1 MGIRR
6 SSRGVPKVLIHNHSG
21 FHRVSRFRG
30 MWIGLLVFL
39 AAPLAWG
46 QAPPPADWFDPAGG
60 PGTVILSGGG
70 RIPDEVRGTFIESG
84 GGAQCRLVVIP
95 TATPGSDDEEALREG
110 AEVAES
116 WKQREIASV
125 EVLHTRDRER
135 ANDPAFCEPLRQATA
150 VWFTGG
156 RQSQIAAVY
165 QGTRFEDEVR
175 QVLVRGGVVGG
186 TSAGAACQ
194 SRVMIVRGQ
203 VWETPGLGMV
213 PGVIVDQHF
222 LARDRRGRLLDA
234 LQQHPHLVGLGI
246 DEGTALVVKGR
257 ELKCLG
263 ESTVHLCL
271 GACAS
276 LEPCERILQPGEM
289 GDLTM
294 FRREALARQRT
305 PFPPEQPAPPVVPS
319 GALVIVGGGGL
330 TEQITQRFIE
340 LAGGVE
346 ASIVVLPTANPK
358 IDLNEGKF
366 LERAGAK
373 NVTLLTARNW
383 AEVESPETA
392 AILKQARGL
401 WFGGGRQWRFVDAYE
416 HTQAVALFHDVL
428 RRGGVIGGSSA
439 GATIQGDYLVR
450 GSPLGNT
457 DMMALGYQRGFAF
470 LPGTAIDQHFRQRN
484 RFADLAR
491 VIDRHPQ
498 LLGIGLDEATALVVT
513 GEVGEILGRGEAHF
527 YDRRPGRPSDAPE
540 HESVAAGGRYQL
552 LDRLVLERGQKPETE
567 KPKAE

>member
-1 MGIRR
+1 
-6 SSRGVPKVLIHNHSG
+6 
-21 FHRVSRFRG
+21 
-30 MWIGLLVFL
+30 
-39 AAPLAWG
+39 
-46 QAPPPADWFDPAGG
+46 
-60 PGTVILSGGG
+60 VILSGGG
-70 RIPDEVRGTFIESG
+70 RIPDEVRAAFVEAG
-84 GGAQCRLVVIP
+84 GGGQCRLVVVP

-116 WKQREIASV
+116 WKQREIATV

-175 QVLVRGGVVGG
+175 QVLMRGGVVGG

-203 VWETPGLGMV
+203 VWATPGLGMI

-222 LARDRRGRLLDA
+222 LARDRRGRLLEA
-234 LQQHPHLVGLGI
+234 LQQHPQLVGLGI

-257 ELKCLG
+257 AMKCLG

-276 LEPCERILQPGEM
+276 LEPCERVLQPGEL

-305 PFPPEQPAPPVVPS
+305 PFPPEKPVPPVVPS
-319 GALVIVGGGGL
+319 GSLVIVGGGGL
-330 TEQITQRFIE
+330 TDQITQRFIE

-346 ASIVVLPTANPK
+346 APIVVLPTANPQ

-373 NVTLLTARNW
+373 NVTLLTARTW

-392 AILKQARGL
+392 ARLKQARGL

-416 HTQAVALFHDVL
+416 HTQAVALFHEVL
-428 RRGGVIGGSSA
+428 QRGGVIGGSSA

-484 RFADLAR
+484 RFADLAK

-527 YDRRPGRPSDAPE
+527 YDRPPGRPADPSDR
-540 HESVAAGGRYQL
+540 ESVGAGGRYQL
-552 LDRLVLERGQKPETE
+552 RERQVLERGRKPEPE
-567 KPKAE
+567 KPKSE

>member
-6 SSRGVPKVLIHNHSG
+6 LSRGLPEVLIPSRPG
-21 FHRVSRFRG
+21 FPGVSRFWG
-30 MWIGLLVFL
+30 AWAGLLVCL
-39 AAPLAWG
+39 AARFACG
-46 QAPPPADWFDPAGG
+46 QATPPADWFDPAGG

-70 RIPDEVRGTFIESG
+70 RIPDEVRAAFVEAG
-84 GGAQCRLVVIP
+84 GGGQCRLVVVP

-116 WKQREIASV
+116 WKQREIATV

-175 QVLVRGGVVGG
+175 QVLMRGGVVGG

-203 VWETPGLGMV
+203 VWATPGLGMI

-222 LARDRRGRLLDA
+222 LARDRRGRLLEA
-234 LQQHPHLVGLGI
+234 LQQHPQLVGLGI

-257 ELKCLG
+257 AMKCLG

-276 LEPCERILQPGEM
+276 LEPCERVLQPGEL

-305 PFPPEQPAPPVVPS
+305 PFPPEKPVPPVVPS
-319 GALVIVGGGGL
+319 GSLVIVGGGGL
-330 TEQITQRFIE
+330 TDQITQRFIE

-346 ASIVVLPTANPK
+346 APIVVLPTANPQ

-373 NVTLLTARNW
+373 NVTLLTARTW

-392 AILKQARGL
+392 ARLKQARGL

-428 RRGGVIGGSSA
+428 QRGGVIGGSSA

-484 RFADLAR
+484 RFADLAK

-527 YDRRPGRPSDAPE
+527 YDRPPGRPADTSDR
-540 HESVAAGGRYQL
+540 ESVGAGGRYQL
-552 LDRLVLERGQKPETE
+552 RERQVLERGRKPEPE
-567 KPKAE
+567 KPKSE

>member
-1 MGIRR
+1 MHRLFPGRVRDSWSWGLGMGLW
-6 SSRGVPKVLIHNHSG
+6 VL
-21 FHRVSRFRG
+21 
-30 MWIGLLVFL
+30 L
-39 AAPLAWG
+39 AGPCAWG
-46 QAPPPADWFDPAGG
+46 QATPPAEWFDPAGG

-70 RIPDEVRGTFIESG
+70 RIPDEVRAAFVEAG
-84 GGAQCRLVVIP
+84 GGAQCRLVVVP
-95 TATPGSDDEEALREG
+95 TATPGTDDQEALQDG
-110 AEVAES
+110 VEVAES

-125 EVLHTRDRER
+125 EVLHTRDRDR
-135 ANDPAFCEPLRQATA
+135 ANDPDFCAPLRQATA

-156 RQSQIAAVY
+156 RQSQIAAAY
-165 QGTRFEDEVR
+165 HGTRFEDEVR

-203 VWETPGLGMV
+203 VWSTPGLGMI

-222 LARDRRGRLLDA
+222 LARDRRGRLLEA

-271 GACAS
+271 GACPT
-276 LEPCERILQPGEM
+276 LEPCERVLQPGEV

-294 FRREALARQRT
+294 FRREALARQRS
-305 PFPPEQPAPPVVPS
+305 PFPPAQPGVPVVPS
-319 GALVIVGGGGL
+319 GSLVIVGGGGL

-346 ASIVVLPTANPK
+346 APIVVLPTANPR

-366 LERAGAK
+366 LERGGAK
-373 NVTLLTARNW
+373 NVTLLAARTW
-383 AEVESPETA
+383 TEVESPETA
-392 AILKQARGL
+392 AILKQARGV

-416 HTQAVALFHDVL
+416 HTQAVSLFHDVL

-527 YDRRPGRPSDAPE
+527 YDRRPGRPSDAPD
-540 HESVAAGGRYQL
+540 HESVASGGRYQL
-552 LDRLVLERGQKPETE
+552 RDRRVLERGQQPEPE
-567 KPKAE
+567 KPKSE

>member
-6 SSRGVPKVLIHNHSG
+6 LSRGLPEVLIPSRPG
-21 FHRVSRFRG
+21 FPGVSRFWG
-30 MWIGLLVFL
+30 AWAGLLVCL
-39 AAPLAWG
+39 AARFACG
-46 QAPPPADWFDPAGG
+46 QATPPADWFDPAGG

-70 RIPDEVRGTFIESG
+70 RIPDEVRAAFVEAG
-84 GGAQCRLVVIP
+84 GGGQCRLVVVP

-116 WKQREIASV
+116 WKQREIATV

-175 QVLVRGGVVGG
+175 QVLIRGGVVGG

-203 VWETPGLGMV
+203 VWATPGLGMI

-222 LARDRRGRLLDA
+222 LARDRRGRLLEA
-234 LQQHPHLVGLGI
+234 LQQHPQLVGLGI

-257 ELKCLG
+257 AMKCLG

-276 LEPCERILQPGEM
+276 LEPCERVLQPGEL

-305 PFPPEQPAPPVVPS
+305 SFPPEKPVPPVVPS
-319 GALVIVGGGGL
+319 GSLVIVGGGGL
-330 TEQITQRFIE
+330 TDQITQRFIE

-346 ASIVVLPTANPK
+346 APIVVLPTANPQ

-373 NVTLLTARNW
+373 NVTLLTARTW

-392 AILKQARGL
+392 ARLKQARGL

-416 HTQAVALFHDVL
+416 HTQAVALFHEVL
-428 RRGGVIGGSSA
+428 QRGGVIGGSSA

-484 RFADLAR
+484 RFADLAK

-527 YDRRPGRPSDAPE
+527 YDRPPGRPADPSDR
-540 HESVAAGGRYQL
+540 ESVGAGGRYQL
-552 LDRLVLERGQKPETE
+552 RERQVLERGRKPEPE
-567 KPKAE
+567 KPKSE

>member
-1 MGIRR
+1 MLIP
-6 SSRGVPKVLIHNHSG
+6 SRPG
-21 FHRVSRFRG
+21 FPGVSRFWG
-30 MWIGLLVFL
+30 AWAGLLVCL
-39 AAPLAWG
+39 AARFACG
-46 QAPPPADWFDPAGG
+46 QATPPADWFDPAGG

-70 RIPDEVRGTFIESG
+70 RIPDAGRAAFVEAG
-84 GGAQCRLVVIP
+84 GGGQCRLVVVP

-116 WKQREIASV
+116 WKQREIATV

-175 QVLVRGGVVGG
+175 QVLMRGGVVGG

-203 VWETPGLGMV
+203 VWATPGLGMI

-222 LARDRRGRLLDA
+222 LARDRRGRLLEA
-234 LQQHPHLVGLGI
+234 LQQHPQLVGLGI

-257 ELKCLG
+257 AMKCLG

-276 LEPCERILQPGEM
+276 LEPCERVLQPGEL

-305 PFPPEQPAPPVVPS
+305 PFPPEKPVPPVVPS
-319 GALVIVGGGGL
+319 GSLVIVGGGGL
-330 TEQITQRFIE
+330 TDQITQRFIE

-346 ASIVVLPTANPK
+346 APIVVLPTANPQ

-373 NVTLLTARNW
+373 NVTLLTARTW

-392 AILKQARGL
+392 ARLKQARGL

-416 HTQAVALFHDVL
+416 HTQAVALFHEVL
-428 RRGGVIGGSSA
+428 QRGGVIGGSSA

-484 RFADLAR
+484 RFADLAK

-527 YDRRPGRPSDAPE
+527 YDRPPGRPADTSDR
-540 HESVAAGGRYQL
+540 ESVGAGGRYQL
-552 LDRLVLERGQKPETE
+552 RERQVLERGRKPEPE
-567 KPKAE
+567 KPKSE

>member
-1 MGIRR
+1 MRIRR
-6 SSRGVPKVLIHNHSG
+6 TSRGLPGVVIQVCRG
-21 FHRVSRFRG
+21 FNRFSRLWG
-30 MWIGLLVFL
+30 AWAGLWALCV
-39 AAPLAWG
+39 APWVWG
-46 QAPPPADWFDPAGG
+46 QATPPADWFDPAGG

-70 RIPDEVRGTFIESG
+70 RIPDEVRAAFVEAG
-84 GGAQCRLVVIP
+84 GGAQCRLVVVP
-95 TATPGSDDEEALREG
+95 TATPGTDDQEALQEG
-110 AEVAES
+110 LEVAES
-116 WKQREIASV
+116 WKQRDIASV
-125 EVLHTRDRER
+125 EILHTRDRDR
-135 ANDPAFCEPLRQATA
+135 ANAPDFCEPLRQATA

-156 RQSQIAAVY
+156 RQSQIAAAY
-165 QGTRFEDEVR
+165 HGTRFEDEVR

-186 TSAGAACQ
+186 TSAGAACL

-203 VWETPGLGMV
+203 VWETPGLGMI

-222 LARDRRGRLLDA
+222 LARDRRDRLLGA
-234 LQQHPHLVGLGI
+234 LQQHPRLVGLGI

-257 ELKCLG
+257 ELKCMG

-271 GACAS
+271 GACS
-276 LEPCERILQPGEM
+276 TLEPCERVLQPGEV

-294 FRREALARQRT
+294 FRREALARQQR
-305 PFPPEQPAPPVVPS
+305 PFPSEQPGVPVVPAGS
-319 GALVIVGGGGL
+319 LVIVGGGGL

-346 ASIVVLPTANPK
+346 APIVVLPTANPK
-358 IDLNEGKF
+358 VDLNEGKF

-373 NVTLLTARNW
+373 NVTLLAARTW
-383 AEVESPETA
+383 AEVETPETA
-392 AILKQARGL
+392 ALLRQARGL

-416 HTQAVALFHDVL
+416 HTQAVALFHEVL

-527 YDRRPGRPSDAPE
+527 YDRRPGRPSDAPD
-540 HESVAAGGRYQL
+540 HESVASGGRYQL
-552 LDRLVLERGQKPETE
+552 RDRQVLERGQKPEPE
-567 KPKAE
+567 KPKSE

>member
-6 SSRGVPKVLIHNHSG
+6 LSRGLPEVLIPSRPG
-21 FHRVSRFRG
+21 FPGVSRFWG
-30 MWIGLLVFL
+30 AWAGLLVCL
-39 AAPLAWG
+39 AARFACG
-46 QAPPPADWFDPAGG
+46 QATPPADWFDPAGG

-70 RIPDEVRGTFIESG
+70 RIPDEVRAAFVEAG
-84 GGAQCRLVVIP
+84 GGGQCRLVVVP

-116 WKQREIASV
+116 WKQREIATV

-165 QGTRFEDEVR
+165 QGTRFDDEVR
-175 QVLVRGGVVGG
+175 QVLMRGGVVGG

-203 VWETPGLGMV
+203 VWATPGLGMI

-222 LARDRRGRLLDA
+222 LARDRRGRLLEA
-234 LQQHPHLVGLGI
+234 LQQHPQLVGLGI

-257 ELKCLG
+257 AMKCLG

-276 LEPCERILQPGEM
+276 LEPCERVLQPGEL

-305 PFPPEQPAPPVVPS
+305 PFPPEKPVPPVVPS
-319 GALVIVGGGGL
+319 GSLVIVGGGGL
-330 TEQITQRFIE
+330 TDQITQRFIE

-346 ASIVVLPTANPK
+346 APIVVLPTANPQ

-373 NVTLLTARNW
+373 NVTLLTARTW

-392 AILKQARGL
+392 ARLKQARGL

-428 RRGGVIGGSSA
+428 QRGGVIGGSSA

-484 RFADLAR
+484 RFADLAK

-527 YDRRPGRPSDAPE
+527 YDRPPGRPADTSDR
-540 HESVAAGGRYQL
+540 ESVGAGGRYQL
-552 LDRLVLERGQKPETE
+552 RERQVLERGRKPEPE
-567 KPKAE
+567 KPKSE

>member
-1 MGIRR
+1 MGLW
-6 SSRGVPKVLIHNHSG
+6 VL
-21 FHRVSRFRG
+21 
-30 MWIGLLVFL
+30 L
-39 AAPLAWG
+39 ATPCVWG
-46 QAPPPADWFDPAGG
+46 QATPPAEWFDPAGG

-70 RIPDEVRGTFIESG
+70 RIPDEVRAAFVEAG
-84 GGAQCRLVVIP
+84 GGAQCRLVVVP
-95 TATPGSDDEEALREG
+95 TATPGTDDQEALQDG

-125 EVLHTRDRER
+125 EVLHTRDRDR
-135 ANDPAFCEPLRQATA
+135 ANDPGFCAPLRQATA

-156 RQSQIAAVY
+156 RQSQISAAY
-165 QGTRFEDEVR
+165 HGTRFEDEVR

-186 TSAGAACQ
+186 TSAGAACL

-222 LARDRRGRLLDA
+222 LARDRRDRLLGA
-234 LQQHPHLVGLGI
+234 LQQHPRLVGLGI

-271 GACAS
+271 GACS
-276 LEPCERILQPGEM
+276 TLEPCERVLQPGEV

-294 FRREALARQRT
+294 FRREALARQQR
-305 PFPPEQPAPPVVPS
+305 PFPSEQPGVPVVPAGS
-319 GALVIVGGGGL
+319 LVIVGGGGL

-346 ASIVVLPTANPK
+346 APIVVLPTANPK
-358 IDLNEGKF
+358 VDLNEAKF

-373 NVTLLTARNW
+373 NVTLLAARTW
-383 AEVESPETA
+383 AEVETPETA
-392 AILKQARGL
+392 AALKQARGL

-416 HTQAVALFHDVL
+416 HTQAVALFHEVL

-527 YDRRPGRPSDAPE
+527 YDRRPGRPSDAPD
-540 HESVAAGGRYQL
+540 HESVASGGRYQL
-552 LDRLVLERGQKPETE
+552 RDRRVLERGQQPEPE
-567 KPKAE
+567 KPKSE

>member
-1 MGIRR
+1 MQQLFPARVR
-6 SSRGVPKVLIHNHSG
+6 VPLLWGLG
-21 FHRVSRFRG
+21 FG
-30 MWIGLLVFL
+30 LWALLVESC
-39 AAPLAWG
+39 AWG
-46 QAPPPADWFDPAGG
+46 QATPPADWFDPAGG

-70 RIPDEVRGTFIESG
+70 RIPDDVRAAFVEAG
-84 GGAQCRLVVIP
+84 GGAQCLLVVVP
-95 TATPGSDDEEALREG
+95 TATPGTDDQEALQDG
-110 AEVAES
+110 VEVAES

-125 EVLHTRDRER
+125 EVLHTRDRDR
-135 ANDPAFCEPLRQATA
+135 ANDPDFCAPLRQATA

-156 RQSQIAAVY
+156 RQSQIAAAY
-165 QGTRFEDEVR
+165 HGTRFEDEVR
-175 QVLVRGGVVGG
+175 EVLVRGGVVGG
-186 TSAGAACQ
+186 TSAGAACL

-203 VWETPGLGMV
+203 VWETPGLGMI

-222 LARDRRGRLLDA
+222 LARDRRDRLLGA
-234 LQQHPHLVGLGI
+234 LQQHPRLVGLGI

-271 GACAS
+271 GACAT
-276 LEPCERILQPGEM
+276 LEPCERVLQAGEVA
-289 GDLTM
+289 DLTM
-294 FRREALARQRT
+294 FRREALARLQP
-305 PFPPEQPAPPVVPS
+305 PFPPEQPGVPKVPAGS
-319 GALVIVGGGGL
+319 LVIVGGGGL

-346 ASIVVLPTANPK
+346 APIVILPTANPK

-373 NVTLLTARNW
+373 NITLLPARTW

-392 AILKQARGL
+392 AVLKQARGL

-498 LLGIGLDEATALVVT
+498 LLGIGLDEATALVVR
-513 GEVGEILGRGEAHF
+513 GDVGEILGKGEAHF
-527 YDRRPGRPSDAPE
+527 YDRRPGRPADAPD
-540 HESVAAGGRYQL
+540 HESVGAGGRYQL
-552 LDRLVLERGQKPETE
+552 RDRQVLEQGRKPEPE
-567 KPKAE
+567 KPKSE

>member
-1 MGIRR
+1 MALPEGANRQSHR
-6 SSRGVPKVLIHNHSG
+6 MAGPGVGVLRTHSG
-21 FHRVSRFRG
+21 N
-30 MWIGLLVFL
+30 L
-39 AAPLAWG
+39 AQG
-46 QAPPPADWFDPAGG
+46 QATPPAGWFDPAGG

-70 RIPDEVRGTFIESG
+70 RLPDEVRKAFVEAG
-84 GGAQCRLVVIP
+84 GGAKCRLVVIP
-95 TATPGSDDEEALREG
+95 TATPGNDDQEALQEG
-110 AEVAES
+110 TEVADG
-116 WKQREIASV
+116 WKQLEVATV

-135 ANDPAFCEPLRQATA
+135 ANEAQFCEPLRQATA

-156 RQSQIAAVY
+156 RQSQIAATY

-186 TSAGAACQ
+186 TSAGAACM

-222 LARDRRGRLLDA
+222 VARQRRDRLLAA
-234 LQQHPHLVGLGI
+234 LQQHPQLVGVGI

-257 ELKCLG
+257 EVKCLG

-271 GACAS
+271 GACNA
-276 LEPCERILQPGEM
+276 LEPCERVLKPGEA

-294 FRREALARQRT
+294 FRREALCRQQP
-305 PFPPEQPAPPVVPS
+305 PFPPATPAEPVVAAGS
-319 GALVIVGGGGL
+319 LVIVGGGGL
-330 TEQITQRFIE
+330 TDQITQRFIE
-340 LAGGVE
+340 LAGGID
-346 ASIVVLPTANPK
+346 APIVVLPTANPR

-373 NVTLLTARNW
+373 NVTLLTARTW
-383 AEVESPETA
+383 AEVETPETQR
-392 AILKQARGL
+392 ILREAKGI

-416 HTQAVALFHDVL
+416 HTTAVALFHEVL
-428 RRGGVIGGSSA
+428 KRGGVIGGSSA
-439 GATIQGDYLVR
+439 GATIQGDFLVR

-484 RFADLAR
+484 RFADLAA
-491 VIDRHPQ
+491 VVERHPQ
-498 LLGIGLDEATALVVT
+498 LLGIGLDEATALVVQ

-527 YDRRPGRPSDAPE
+527 YDRRVPRPEGAPD
-540 HESVAAGGRYQL
+540 HESVAAGGRYHLRNRQV
-552 LDRLVLERGQKPETE
+552 LDRGEKPEPE
-567 KPKAE
+567 KPKAD

>member
-1 MGIRR
+1 M
-6 SSRGVPKVLIHNHSG
+6 
-21 FHRVSRFRG
+21 
-30 MWIGLLVFL
+30 
-39 AAPLAWG
+39 
-46 QAPPPADWFDPAGG
+46 
-60 PGTVILSGGG
+60 
-70 RIPDEVRGTFIESG
+70 
-84 GGAQCRLVVIP
+84 
-95 TATPGSDDEEALREG
+95 
-110 AEVAES
+110 
-116 WKQREIASV
+116 
-125 EVLHTRDRER
+125 
-135 ANDPAFCEPLRQATA
+135 
-150 VWFTGG
+150 
-156 RQSQIAAVY
+156 
-165 QGTRFEDEVR
+165 
-175 QVLVRGGVVGG
+175 
-186 TSAGAACQ
+186 

-222 LARDRRGRLLDA
+222 VARERRDRLLAA
-234 LQQHPHLVGLGI
+234 LQQHPQLVGVGI

-271 GACAS
+271 GACNS
-276 LEPCERILQPGEM
+276 LEPCERVLQPGES

-294 FRREALARQRT
+294 FRREALCRQQP
-305 PFPPEQPAPPVVPS
+305 PFPPATPAEPVVPS

-340 LAGGVE
+340 LAGGVD
-346 ASIVVLPTANPK
+346 APIVVLPTANPR

-373 NVTLLTARNW
+373 HVTMLAARTW
-383 AEVESPETA
+383 AEVESPETER
-392 AILKQARGL
+392 ILREAKGI

-416 HTQAVALFHDVL
+416 HTRAVALFHEVL
-428 RRGGVIGGSSA
+428 QRGGVIGGSSA
-439 GATIQGDYLVR
+439 GATIQGDFLVR

-484 RFADLAR
+484 RFADLAG
-491 VIDRHPQ
+491 VVDRHPQ
-498 LLGIGLDEATALVVT
+498 LLGIGLDEATALVVQ

-527 YDRRPGRPSDAPE
+527 YDRRPGRPADAPD

-552 LDRLVLERGQKPETE
+552 RNRQVLERGAKSEPE
-567 KPKAE
+567 KPKTE

>member
-1 MGIRR
+1 
-6 SSRGVPKVLIHNHSG
+6 
-21 FHRVSRFRG
+21 
-30 MWIGLLVFL
+30 
-39 AAPLAWG
+39 
-46 QAPPPADWFDPAGG
+46 
-60 PGTVILSGGG
+60 
-70 RIPDEVRGTFIESG
+70 
-84 GGAQCRLVVIP
+84 
-95 TATPGSDDEEALREG
+95 
-110 AEVAES
+110 
-116 WKQREIASV
+116 
-125 EVLHTRDRER
+125 
-135 ANDPAFCEPLRQATA
+135 
-150 VWFTGG
+150 
-156 RQSQIAAVY
+156 
-165 QGTRFEDEVR
+165 
-175 QVLVRGGVVGG
+175 
-186 TSAGAACQ
+186 
-194 SRVMIVRGQ
+194 MIVRGQ

-222 LARDRRGRLLDA
+222 LARDRRDRLLGA
-234 LQQHPHLVGLGI
+234 LQQHPRLVGLGI

-271 GACAS
+271 GACS
-276 LEPCERILQPGEM
+276 TLEPCERVLQPGEV

-294 FRREALARQRT
+294 FRREALARQQR
-305 PFPPEQPAPPVVPS
+305 PFPSEQPGVPVVPAGS
-319 GALVIVGGGGL
+319 LVIVGGGGL

-346 ASIVVLPTANPK
+346 APIVVLPTANPK
-358 IDLNEGKF
+358 VDLNEAKF

-373 NVTLLTARNW
+373 NVTLLAARTW
-383 AEVESPETA
+383 AEVETPETA
-392 AILKQARGL
+392 AALKQARGL

-416 HTQAVALFHDVL
+416 HTQAVALFHEVL

-527 YDRRPGRPSDAPE
+527 YDRRPGRPSDAPD
-540 HESVAAGGRYQL
+540 HESVASGGRYQL
-552 LDRLVLERGQKPETE
+552 RDRRVLERGQQPEPE
-567 KPKAE
+567 KPKSE

>member
-1 MGIRR
+1 VGIRR
-6 SSRGVPKVLIHNHSG
+6 LSRGLPEVLIPSRPG
-21 FHRVSRFRG
+21 FPGVSRFWG
-30 MWIGLLVFL
+30 AWAGLLVCL
-39 AAPLAWG
+39 AARFACG
-46 QAPPPADWFDPAGG
+46 QATPPADWFDPAGG

-70 RIPDEVRGTFIESG
+70 RIPDEVRAAFVEAG
-84 GGAQCRLVVIP
+84 GGGQCRLVVVP

-116 WKQREIASV
+116 WKQREIATV

-175 QVLVRGGVVGG
+175 QVLMRGGVVGG

-203 VWETPGLGMV
+203 VWATPGLGMI

-222 LARDRRGRLLDA
+222 LARDRRGRLLEA
-234 LQQHPHLVGLGI
+234 LQQHPQLVGLGI

-257 ELKCLG
+257 AMKCLG

-276 LEPCERILQPGEM
+276 LEPCERVLQPGEL

-305 PFPPEQPAPPVVPS
+305 PFPPEKPVPPVVPS
-319 GALVIVGGGGL
+319 GSLVIVGGGGL
-330 TEQITQRFIE
+330 TDQITQRFIE

-346 ASIVVLPTANPK
+346 APIVVLPTANPQ

-373 NVTLLTARNW
+373 NVTLLTARTW

-392 AILKQARGL
+392 ARLKQARGL

-416 HTQAVALFHDVL
+416 HTQAVALFHEVL
-428 RRGGVIGGSSA
+428 QRGGVIGGSSA

-484 RFADLAR
+484 RFADLAK

-527 YDRRPGRPSDAPE
+527 YDRPPGRPADPSDR
-540 HESVAAGGRYQL
+540 ESVGAGGRYQL
-552 LDRLVLERGQKPETE
+552 RERQVLERGRKPEPE
-567 KPKAE
+567 KPKSE

>member
-1 MGIRR
+1 MLIP
-6 SSRGVPKVLIHNHSG
+6 SRPG
-21 FHRVSRFRG
+21 FPGVSRFWG
-30 MWIGLLVFL
+30 AWAGLLVCL
-39 AAPLAWG
+39 AARFACG
-46 QAPPPADWFDPAGG
+46 QATPPADWFDPAGG

-70 RIPDEVRGTFIESG
+70 RIPDEVRAAFVEAG
-84 GGAQCRLVVIP
+84 GGGQCRLVVVP

-116 WKQREIASV
+116 WKQREIATV

-156 RQSQIAAVY
+156 RHSPIAAGY

-175 QVLVRGGVVGG
+175 QVLMRGGVVGG

-203 VWETPGLGMV
+203 VWATPGLGMI

-222 LARDRRGRLLDA
+222 LARDRRGRLLEA
-234 LQQHPHLVGLGI
+234 LQQHPQLVGLGI

-257 ELKCLG
+257 AMKCLG

-276 LEPCERILQPGEM
+276 LEPCERVLQPGDL

-305 PFPPEQPAPPVVPS
+305 PFPPEKPVPPVVPS
-319 GALVIVGGGGL
+319 GSLVIVGGGGL
-330 TEQITQRFIE
+330 TDQITQRFIE

-346 ASIVVLPTANPK
+346 APIVVLPTANPQ

-373 NVTLLTARNW
+373 NVTLLTARTW

-392 AILKQARGL
+392 ARLKQARGL

-416 HTQAVALFHDVL
+416 HTQAVALFHEVL
-428 RRGGVIGGSSA
+428 QRGGVIGGSSA

-484 RFADLAR
+484 RFADLAK

-527 YDRRPGRPSDAPE
+527 YDRPPGRPADTSDR
-540 HESVAAGGRYQL
+540 ESVGAGGRYQL
-552 LDRLVLERGQKPETE
+552 RERQVLERGRKPEPE
-567 KPKAE
+567 KPKSE